1 MSVIYV
7 LLAISIVVAILF
19 FIAFIV
25 SVRNGQY
32 DDSYTPSVRM
42 LFEDELVKT
51 ATATRDKNS
60 SLRGTK
66 QNIESKQ
73 TDCRAALAMTKTKK
87 KKEKRTEKIDLLRM
101 VYFLFSIFSFL

>member
-7 LLAISIVVAILF
+7 LLAISILVAVIF

-25 SVRNGQY
+25 SVKSGQY

-51 ATATRDKNS
+51 PKTSAK
-60 SLRGTK
+60 
-66 QNIESKQ
+66 EF
-73 TDCRAALAMTKTKK
+73 TKK
-87 KKEKRTEKIDLLRM
+87 KIQLNKQ
-101 VYFLFSIFSFL
+101 V